1 VEHPTSTPELRPNQL
16 YPIDVARKFLGD
28 IGRTTFYDKVAKGE
42 IEIVKIG
49 SRSMATGTGLIRY
62 IESLTKAAA

>member
-1 VEHPTSTPELRPNQL
+1 VEHQTSTPELRPNQL

-28 IGRTTFYDKVAKGE
+28 IGRTTFYSLVGKGE
-42 IEIVKIG
+42 IELVRIG
-49 SRSMATGTGLIRY
+49 SRSLTTGEGLIRY

>member
-1 VEHPTSTPELRPNQL
+1 MEHQSSTPELRPNQL

-28 IGRTTFYDKVAKGE
+28 IGRTTFYEKVGKGE

-49 SRSMATGTGLIRY
+49 ARSLATGAGLIRY